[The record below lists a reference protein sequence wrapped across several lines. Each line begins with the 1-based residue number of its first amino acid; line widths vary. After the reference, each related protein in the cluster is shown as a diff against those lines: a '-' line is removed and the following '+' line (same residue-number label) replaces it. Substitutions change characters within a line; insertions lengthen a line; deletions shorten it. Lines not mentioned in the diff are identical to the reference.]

1 MRNMDKQV
9 LKKLAAN
16 PNNPLRTE
24 LTVVFQVPKYD
35 ENGRVWQA
43 STGTLP
49 SLGVELVSKRSGGV
63 FIKSMRRDGL
73 ASASGAF
80 VVVLV
85 HYQDHRITVD
95 G

>member
-1 MRNMDKQV
+1 VLFKKPKTMRNMDKQV

-43 STGTLP
+43 STGT
-49 SLGVELVSKRSGGV
+49 
-63 FIKSMRRDGL
+63 
-73 ASASGAF
+73 
-80 VVVLV
+80 
-85 HYQDHRITVD
+85 
-95 G
+95 